1 MTKIASMKMLYELR
15 LHLNKWG
22 IFKFE
27 HLEMFKGHQLSCKL
41 CDICY
46 MLVVAEHELIDI
58 EETIARS
65 LGIPRLEDEEIARR
79 KNKVIK
85 DHFHK

>member
-1 MTKIASMKMLYELR
+1 
-15 LHLNKWG
+15 
-22 IFKFE
+22 
-27 HLEMFKGHQLSCKL
+27 
-41 CDICY
+41 